1 MPFASFRTVHGR
13 HVCNSPNHHES
24 FYPGK
29 TETTTSILLA
39 SNGLGGSLLPIAVG
53 WSLDEY
59 PAQTAFWLFTAL
71 MLLMLLIVFSLRML
85 ETIKSNNLQN
95 HNSKAK
101 SM

>member
-1 MPFASFRTVHGR
+1 SKNVWFGFALCFFLGLFMAGMFAIALIIT
-13 HVCNSPNHHES
+13 NH

-59 PAQTAFWLFTAL
+59 PAQTAFWLFT
-71 MLLMLLIVFSLRML
+71 
-85 ETIKSNNLQN
+85 
-95 HNSKAK
+95 
-101 SM
+101 